1 MPTYRDV
8 AAAGEFRALFG
19 GRAAASAGGTM
30 QMLAMAV
37 LVYADTRSPLLS
49 ALAYLAGSLPQV
61 LGAMTLLAVADRMPP
76 RRLLAGWGLL
86 RALAVAL
93 LALGVLPVWT
103 ALVVLMAAGAGDGV
117 AGAAGYALLT
127 DVLPGRYV
135 LGRSVLNIADGGMQ
149 IVGYGVGG
157 IVLATLGALPA
168 LWVAAALTVVSAA
181 AYRYGLRERP
191 ARTSGRRSVRAT
203 WLTNKSLFGDS
214 RVRGL
219 LLAQWL
225 PNGLIVGAEAL
236 YVPYAGRA
244 AGLLFASAAS
254 GMLLGDAVVGR
265 WTTPEQRRKLG
276 PLLYGLLAVPY
287 LAFLAHPATIVAAAL
302 VAAASFGFAACLG
315 LQERLLEAAPERI
328 RGQVLGLAGTGMIS
342 MQGIAAAATG
352 ALAITL
358 PAGVVMAAAG
368 AASLLASTVLL
379 PHLRSREPSTATDG

>member
-1 MPTYRDV
+1 MLRRPASSAPCSAAGRPPPAGGRRQWLPLRGGPEPGSVPTYRDV
-8 AAAGEFRALFG
+8 AAAGELRARFG

-236 YVPYAGRA
+236 DRKSTRLNSSHLVISYAV
-244 AGLLFASAAS
+244 F
-254 GMLLGDAVVGR
+254 
-265 WTTPEQRRKLG
+265 
-276 PLLYGLLAVPY
+276 
-287 LAFLAHPATIVAAAL
+287 
-302 VAAASFGFAACLG
+302 C
-315 LQERLLEAAPERI
+315 
-328 RGQVLGLAGTGMIS
+328 
-342 MQGIAAAATG
+342 
-352 ALAITL
+352 
-358 PAGVVMAAAG
+358 
-368 AASLLASTVLL
+368 
-379 PHLRSREPSTATDG
+379 